1 MFENTSLKDSRV
13 SGIFYLLIITSTDNL
28 RLYEVVLD
36 CVRRLNT
43 LSQVYNV
50 RHTLGVGI
58 SVIRGLE
65 AHIEA
70 VKLVVRFDFSL
81 LQKNT
86 IGYAKCHQDRA
97 YI

>member
-13 SGIFYLLIITSTDNL
+13 GGIFYLLIITSTDNL

-36 CVRRLNT
+36 CVRRLDT
-43 LSQVYNV
+43 PSQVHNV

-58 SVIRGLE
+58 SVIRGLK

-86 IGYAKCHQDRA
+86 IGYAKCHPDRA